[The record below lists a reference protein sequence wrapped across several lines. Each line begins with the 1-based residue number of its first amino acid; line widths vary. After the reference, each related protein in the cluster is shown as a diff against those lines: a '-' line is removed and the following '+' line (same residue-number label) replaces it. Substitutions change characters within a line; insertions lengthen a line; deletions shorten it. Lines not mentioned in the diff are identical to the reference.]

1 MESPL
6 HENIM
11 LNEESREGSSA
22 QILEESL
29 EFVENGY
36 GTERE
41 GEARTK
47 DDQSRLESEVLA
59 EDGVRPIGVF
69 SGRVT
74 IN

>member
-1 MESPL
+1 
-6 HENIM
+6 M
-11 LNEESREGSSA
+11 L
-22 QILEESL
+22 QESL
-29 EFVENGY
+29 EIVENGY

-47 DDQSRLESEVLA
+47 DDQSRLESEGVA

>member
-1 MESPL
+1 MF
-6 HENIM
+6 
-11 LNEESREGSSA
+11 
-22 QILEESL
+22 EESL
-29 EFVENGY
+29 EIVENGY

-41 GEARTK
+41 GEGRTK
-47 DDQSRLESEVLA
+47 DDQSRLESDNPV